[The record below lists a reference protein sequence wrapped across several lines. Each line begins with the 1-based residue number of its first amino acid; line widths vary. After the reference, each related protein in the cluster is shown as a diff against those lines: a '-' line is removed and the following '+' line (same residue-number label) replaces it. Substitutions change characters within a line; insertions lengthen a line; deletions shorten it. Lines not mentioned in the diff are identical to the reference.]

1 MRTHLIPSTCIVLAS
16 LALAACG
23 GGGDD
28 SDKDAEGNDVRKT
41 TLELGES
48 ATLTGPD
55 DKYEVEVTI
64 DAEEGEVGD
73 LKDFRLE
80 DDEAKMTPW
89 YVRTK
94 FTNAGKDDVTKD
106 SYFGFAPDVL
116 DDGGLETKEIG
127 LLGDFP
133 KCELVNM
140 PDTFKPGESYESCR
154 VHLVKEGATLDEI
167 VVEET
172 NFEAANERY
181 TWKVS

>member
-1 MRTHLIPSTCIVLAS
+1 MRTPLSSTACILLVG

-23 GGGDD
+23 GGSD
-28 SDKDAEGNDVRKT
+28 SDKDAEGNDVKKT
-41 TLELGES
+41 TLALGES

-55 DKYEVEVTI
+55 DKYEIEVEI
-64 DAEEGEVGD
+64 DAEEGKVGD

-94 FTNAGKDDVTKD
+94 FTNAGKDDVTSK

-140 PDTFKPGESYESCR
+140 PDPFEPGESYESCR
-154 VHLVKEGATLDEI
+154 VHLVKEGATLDEV